1 MSKEEDR
8 AALAALIAGKPV
20 IKVETKP
27 MDPSLSASFTKLG
40 IDKKTQ
46 AVKTAK
52 PSGVKTVNPVK
63 VKRPRQPKRNWE
75 AQARY
80 DEEHGTDNGYDP
92 RIEQWKRDWQE

>member
-20 IKVETKP
+20 TKVEAKP
-27 MDPSLSASFTKLG
+27 MDPSLSASFKQIG

-46 AVKTAK
+46 AAKQERAK
-52 PSGVKTVNPVK
+52 PGPT
-63 VKRPRQPKRNWE
+63 VKRKRLPKRDWE

-80 DEEHGTDNGYDP
+80 DEAHGTDNGYDP
-92 RIEQWKRDWQE
+92 RIEIWKREQ